1 MPPHRQSPRADGA
14 RRPARRR
21 ERLVSVRLAA
31 LFVATPGGEQRLRE
45 VLESDARSTQSEEG
59 AERFELFVSAEDAR
73 RLVLIEQ
80 WRSQE
85 DLDAHKLSDHRN
97 ETHAALHGEDIL
109 EDLEIWICEP
119 RDGPA

>member
-1 MPPHRQSPRADGA
+1 M
-14 RRPARRR
+14 
-21 ERLVSVRLAA
+21 SVRLAA

-45 VLESDARSTQSEEG
+45 VLQADARATQREDGS
-59 AERFELFVSAEDAR
+59 ERFELFVSAEDPR

-80 WRSQE
+80 WRAQA
-85 DLDAHKLSDHRN
+85 DLDSHKTSDHRN

>member
-1 MPPHRQSPRADGA
+1 M
-14 RRPARRR
+14 
-21 ERLVSVRLAA
+21 SVRLAA

-45 VLESDARSTQSEEG
+45 VLESDARSTQNEEG

-73 RLVLIEQ
+73 RLVLVEQ

>member
-1 MPPHRQSPRADGA
+1 M
-14 RRPARRR
+14 
-21 ERLVSVRLAA
+21 SVRLAA
-31 LFVATPGGEQRLRE
+31 LFTATPGGEQRLRE
-45 VLESDARSTQSEEG
+45 VLQSDARSTQSDDG
-59 AERFELFVSAEDAR
+59 AERFELFVSAENER

-80 WRSQE
+80 WRTQD
-85 DLDAHKLSDHRN
+85 DLDAHKTHEHRN